1 MIFDLHT
8 FIHTAGILGIGI
20 VIFLESG
27 VLLGLFLPGD
37 SLLFTAGILSAAGYL
52 HFSSLL
58 IVSFFAAIVGD
69 QVGYYT
75 GKKMGPRIFSRPSSR
90 WLNPEHVKRAQDFYQ
105 KYGKKTI
112 ILSRFVPFVRTL
124 APIMAGIGVMD
135 HKTFTRYNIIGGAL
149 WAIGI
154 SSIGYFLGS
163 LIPSIDKYLIPI
175 ILGIVL
181 ISVAPVFFRLLHKK
195 D

>member
-8 FIHTAGILGIGI
+8 FIHTAGLLGVGA

-52 HFSSLL
+52 HFPSLL
-58 IVSFFAAIVGD
+58 IVSFLGAVIGD

-75 GKKMGPRIFSRPSSR
+75 GRKIGPRIFSRPSSR
-90 WLNPEHVKRAQDFYQ
+90 WLNPEHVHRAQEFYQ
-105 KYGKKTI
+105 KYGKKTV
-112 ILSRFVPFVRTL
+112 ILSRFIPFVRTL

-135 HKTFTRYNIIGGAL
+135 HKTFTTYNIIGGVL
-149 WAIGI
+149 WAIGL
-154 SSIGYFLGS
+154 SSLGFFLGS
-163 LIPSIDKYLIPI
+163 VIPSIEKYLLWI
-175 ILGIVL
+175 ILGIVF
-181 ISVAPVFFRLLHKK
+181 ISVVPILIRLLHKK
-195 D
+195 A